1 MPSTGSSRNY
11 HPLRLP
17 IAWQYRRP
25 EPPGQAASDTNRVTA
40 CHCASTMAYDR
51 MPGAEALA
59 AADVTVPL
67 AMDVDDLKALSA
79 DARITRDTWT

>member
-1 MPSTGSSRNY
+1 
-11 HPLRLP
+11 
-17 IAWQYRRP
+17 
-25 EPPGQAASDTNRVTA
+25 
-40 CHCASTMAYDR
+40 MAYDR